1 MFIKVNDQ
9 VIKCVIPADE
19 ISSLGFQV
27 EEIFS
32 SKEKATEFIKEVVA
46 AASSQGLSR
55 KIHISSSTRLVMK
68 IMNW

>member
-1 MFIKVNDQ
+1 MVIDLTFIKVNDQ

-32 SKEKATEFIKEVVA
+32 SKEKATEFIK
-46 AASSQGLSR
+46 
-55 KIHISSSTRLVMK
+55 
-68 IMNW
+68 